1 MNILSWDVGIKHL
14 AYNLSEYTINLSENE
29 PLKVN
34 LNIKQWGIINLAL
47 EQCNFCESDG
57 EYIYEKQYY
66 CKEHCRRIREKHYCH
81 ESECSKKAKYNI
93 DSKKDETIVLKYL
106 CEEHGP
112 KTYNFDSAIEILKV
126 KLIEKLDK
134 IKFENFTIVLIEN
147 QPTFKNPKMKAI
159 ADTLYAWFIIRKI
172 IDEKVLLPSN
182 IKLISP
188 SRKMGLFVSAEE
200 IKEETKE
207 EIVEETKEEIVKK
220 PKEKTKLTYAEGKKK
235 SIEFCMNIINDHW
248 KNIMKSYS
256 KKDDLADCLLQGYSY
271 FISLKEN
278 QPKKIKKVKIKN
290 KKN

>member
-29 PLKVN
+29 TNKIN

-81 ESECSKKAKYNI
+81 ESECTKKAKYNI
-93 DSKKDETIVLKYL
+93 DSIKDDTTILKYL

-112 KTYNFDSAIEILKV
+112 KTYNFDSAIEVLKD

-134 IKFENFTIVLIEN
+134 ITFENFTVVLIEN

-172 IDEKVLLPSN
+172 IDEKILLPCN

-188 SRKMGLFVSAEE
+188 SRKMGLFVSIDDKTE
-200 IKEETKE
+200 KLEETAQ
-207 EIVEETKEEIVKK
+207 
-220 PKEKTKLTYAEGKKK
+220 LNNKK
-235 SIEFCMNIINDHW
+235 SKYLINTL
-248 KNIMKSYS
+248 KVVIN
-256 KKDDLADCLLQGYSY
+256 
-271 FISLKEN
+271 SLR
-278 QPKKIKKVKIKN
+278 
-290 KKN
+290 

>member
-29 PLKVN
+29 PVKID

-47 EQCNFCESDG
+47 EQCNFCENDG
-57 EYIYEKQYY
+57 EYIYEKEYY
-66 CKEHCRRIREKHYCH
+66 CKEHCKRIREKHYCH
-81 ESECSKKAKYNI
+81 ESECTNKAKYNI
-93 DSKKDETIVLKYL
+93 DSKKDDTIILKYL

-126 KLIEKLDK
+126 KLIQKLDK

-172 IDEKVLLPSN
+172 IDEKVLLPCN

-188 SRKMGLFVSAEE
+188 SRKMGLFVEVS
-200 IKEETKE
+200 KEESKE
-207 EIVEETKEEIVKK
+207 EKKE
-220 PKEKTKLTYAEGKKK
+220 EKTKLTYAEGKKK
-235 SIEFCMNIINDHW
+235 SIEFCMNLINDDW
-248 KNIMKSYS
+248 KNVIKSYS

-290 KKN
+290 KNN